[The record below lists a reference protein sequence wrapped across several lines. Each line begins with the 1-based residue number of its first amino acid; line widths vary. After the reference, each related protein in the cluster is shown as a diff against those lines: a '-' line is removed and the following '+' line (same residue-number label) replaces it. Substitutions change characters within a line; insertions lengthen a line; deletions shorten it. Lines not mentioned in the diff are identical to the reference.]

1 MILGITSWFPYLVF
15 NIQAGFGM
23 LTFILNPIGFIFGYL
38 ANNRLTALTNL
49 LMIFSFIPVVIFV
62 YLVKGYIP
70 M

>member
-1 MILGITSWFPYLVF
+1 MKFQLIKGPAAFIGYL
-15 NIQAGFGM
+15 
-23 LTFILNPIGFIFGYL
+23 YL